1 MAKKFE
7 IRNSTAEF
15 LTFVATGKEDGIQV
29 LYKDETV
36 WATQKAM
43 ATLFDVDRSVI
54 TKHLKNIFDSG
65 ELIADRVC
73 AKFAHTAEDGKT
85 YNTMFY
91 NLDAI
96 ISVGYRVNSIRATQF
111 RQWCTY
117 VIRQFA
123 IRGYIVDK
131 KRMENGS
138 FIGEDYFEHLL
149 AEIREIRLSER
160 RFYQKL
166 TDIYATAI
174 DYNRD
179 APTTRLFFKK
189 VQNKMHY
196 AVHGHTAAEL
206 IVERANAEKEH
217 MGLTSWEKAPDG
229 KIVKTDVCIAKNY
242 LKGAELEDMGR
253 LVNSVLDMAERM
265 AKRHIPMTMEDW
277 AKRIDIILEAGGDAI
292 LQDAGKITAE
302 FAKEFAESEFE
313 KYRVIQDRLFRSDF
327 DRLSDGDMPTI
338 GPNSII
344 E

>member
-131 KRMENGS
+131 KRMENGL

-338 GPNSII
+338 DPNSII